1 MTVFERIKKIADQRG
16 LNLKEVAKRSGMKSE
31 TAIYR
36 YNQGVTPRKSTL
48 IAIAKVLDVSVD
60 YLLGKTD
67 NPATKSEKHTVDIAD
82 DDNADILRF
91 EGRPI
96 PPDDLE
102 VMKRFLRGG
111 KGE

>member
-1 MTVFERIKKIADQRG
+1 MPMFDRIKETAKKRG
-16 LNLKEVAKRSGMKSE
+16 LSLAQLNEKAGMKQNI
-31 TAIYR
+31 IYSWKKKKPSAEKLES
-36 YNQGVTPRKSTL
+36 V
-48 IAIAKVLDVSVD
+48 AEVLNVSVD

-67 NPATKSEKHTVDIAD
+67 DPSTKSEKRTVDIAD

-102 VMKRFLRGG
+102 VMKRYLRGG